1 MESNEVLDRLPRHL
15 MDLVIEQPYNEYTA
29 QDHAV
34 WRYIMRQNVHYL
46 PKVAHGSYLEG
57 LRKTGIS
64 TDTIPRMY
72 GMNRILKEIG
82 WAAVAVDG
90 FIPPAAFMEFQ
101 AHHVLVIAADIR
113 PITQVGYTPAPD
125 IVHEAA
131 GHAPIIA
138 DPEYADYLVE
148 FGKIG
153 SKAFSSKKD
162 MDLYEAI
169 RLLSILK
176 ADPYSP
182 VEKIR
187 EAEEQLEAIGN
198 TITEPSELSQIR
210 NLHWWTVE
218 YGLIGDLRK
227 PKIFGAGL
235 LSSISESYN
244 CLQDPVK
251 KIPYSIAAAQTA
263 FDITTQ
269 QPQLFVTPDFAKLSG
284 VLEEFASGMA
294 LRKGGIAGLEKA
306 RETGE
311 VATVV
316 WSSGLQASGIVGQCI
331 ELRGEPAYIR
341 FSSATALS
349 YNNTQIEGQGKGHH
363 AHGFGSPAGRIEGTS
378 TPPERMTDEQINAFT
393 DKEGITTFRFESG
406 VEVCGMVSYTRR
418 HKGLVTLISFTGCR
432 VTIGAHTLFDPDWGI
447 YDMAVGEKI
456 TSVFPGPADPSS
468 WGLRYPVPR
477 TKTHK
482 IVHGDRELHLH
493 SLYRLVRGLR
503 DSGEGDGQLRDIWE
517 MIAKGYP
524 EEWLL
529 PLEILELADH
539 SAHPELPA
547 VIRLHLER
555 LKKQK
560 EFAKLVDDGL
570 TLLSPDIK
578 P

>member
-1 MESNEVLDRLPRHL
+1 M
-15 MDLVIEQPYNEYTA
+15 A
-29 QDHAV
+29 
-34 WRYIMRQNVHYL
+34 
-46 PKVAHGSYLEG
+46 
-57 LRKTGIS
+57 
-64 TDTIPRMY
+64 
-72 GMNRILKEIG
+72 
-82 WAAVAVDG
+82 
-90 FIPPAAFMEFQ
+90 
-101 AHHVLVIAADIR
+101 
-113 PITQVGYTPAPD
+113 
-125 IVHEAA
+125 
-131 GHAPIIA
+131 
-138 DPEYADYLVE
+138 
-148 FGKIG
+148 
-153 SKAFSSKKD
+153 
-162 MDLYEAI
+162 
-169 RLLSILK
+169 
-176 ADPYSP
+176 
-182 VEKIR
+182 
-187 EAEEQLEAIGN
+187 
-198 TITEPSELSQIR
+198 QIR

-331 ELRGEPAYIR
+331 ELRGEPVYIR

-349 YNNTQIEGQGKGHH
+349 YNNSQIEGHGKGHH

-406 VEVCGMVSYTRR
+406 VEVSGTVSYTRR

-432 VTIGAHTLFDPDWGI
+432 VTFGAHTLFDPDWGI

-456 TSVFPGPADPSS
+456 ISVFPGPADPSRCS
-468 WGLRYPVPR
+468 GVPR
-477 TKTHK
+477 GLCAATGGARSTPRGPGGHRIPGLGRQYQLDTSGYQRRRRTKSCN
-482 IVHGDRELHLH
+482 DRFEHRGAH
-493 SLYRLVRGLR
+493 SEPQRRSYLNRRAG
-503 DSGEGDGQLRDIWE
+503 
-517 MIAKGYP
+517 
-524 EEWLL
+524 
-529 PLEILELADH
+529 
-539 SAHPELPA
+539 
-547 VIRLHLER
+547 
-555 LKKQK
+555 
-560 EFAKLVDDGL
+560 
-570 TLLSPDIK
+570 
-578 P
+578 